1 MSNIT
6 TAKAKSKNLTRALC
20 EAKVT
25 KRIKHYDAKCPGLY
39 LSASP
44 TAPASFWLKFTD
56 RNTHKRNSIS
66 VGLYHP
72 ELFDVER
79 ARIAAMALKWRIGN
93 GEDVAQSRRQAKALQ
108 AKLSGVTVDQII
120 DERIEWMS
128 TLVKKADGEMR
139 PRIESW
145 KAVASHLNRFV
156 SPRLGKMVASEVTK
170 RDIAR
175 LSDDIVSGKLGKP
188 SVANARHMRRA
199 ASAMFSW
206 AAEAGRD
213 YVTASP
219 CVNLPPLDEEHPRT
233 RVLDADEIRT
243 LWHGLDRT
251 DLPWDRKTRL
261 ALKFALVTMLRS
273 TELLQIHRNELN
285 SHDGTPVVD
294 IAGKRVKKRRVIN
307 QPLSDLAT
315 EILTEAMGNYDF
327 AFVGRFGDAP
337 LARSAMA
344 TALRGTP
351 RTKGLCEL
359 LGLEPFTPH
368 DLRRTA
374 ATIAGKWF
382 SDAEIAPCL
391 DHQPTKDAQGKPL
404 PAVTGR
410 HYNHAQRKN
419 MEAKRRVLDRW
430 ADELQR
436 IIGEPVKARAADI
449 EMRLAA

>member
-1 MSNIT
+1 MSIIT

-25 KRIKHYDAKCPGLY
+25 KRVKLYDAKCPGLY

-44 TAPASFWLKFTD
+44 TAPASFWLKYTD
-56 RNTHKRNSIS
+56 HRTHKRCTVA
-66 VGLYHP
+66 VGGYHP
-72 ELFDVER
+72 ELFNVEH
-79 ARIAAMALKWRIGN
+79 ARTAVAALRWRIGN
-93 GEDVAQSRRQAKALQ
+93 GEDVAQSQRQAKALQ
-108 AKLSGVTVDQII
+108 AKRSGVTVDQII
-120 DERIEWMS
+120 AERIEWMS
-128 TLVKKADGEMR
+128 TPVKKADGEMR

-145 KAVASHLNRFV
+145 KAVASHLDRFV

-199 ASAMFSW
+199 ASAMFGW

-233 RVLDADEIRT
+233 RVLDADEIRA

-285 SHDGTPVVD
+285 SHDGKPVVD
-294 IAGKRVKKRRVIN
+294 IAAKRVKKRRVIN
-307 QPLSDLAT
+307 QPLSDLAM
-315 EILTEAMGNYDF
+315 EILNEALGNITTTSSSV
-327 AFVGRFGDAP
+327 A
-337 LARSAMA
+337 SAMRRWPA
-344 TALRGTP
+344 ALWRPRCVALRKP
-351 RTKGLCEL
+351 RAYVNCSASRRSPLTICGARRRPSPANGSRMPKLPRASTTSRPRMPKASRYL
-359 LGLEPFTPH
+359 RSLG
-368 DLRRTA
+368 
-374 ATIAGKWF
+374 ATIITPSARTW
-382 SDAEIAPCL
+382 
-391 DHQPTKDAQGKPL
+391 KPN
-404 PAVTGR
+404 G
-410 HYNHAQRKN
+410 
-419 MEAKRRVLDRW
+419 
-430 ADELQR
+430 
-436 IIGEPVKARAADI
+436 GC
-449 EMRLAA
+449 